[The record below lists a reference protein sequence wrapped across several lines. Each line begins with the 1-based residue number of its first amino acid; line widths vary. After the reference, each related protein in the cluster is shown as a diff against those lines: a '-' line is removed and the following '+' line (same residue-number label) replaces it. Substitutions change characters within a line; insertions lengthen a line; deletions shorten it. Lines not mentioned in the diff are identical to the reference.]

1 MIIIITLLFYTTAAK
16 PLYPLLGHHVARQ
29 HKFDYTTLLTLPV
42 NLALGPYSSFV
53 TDVIQCHTPYYIETL
68 SSAEYRKGIV
78 RGISPS
84 PSPTFLPFIYKASL
98 HATCTK
104 FFCPSLLLK
113 LESERRWSCSSR
125 FTTTA
130 YSDIKGNMHVK
141 PIFDIRSMECCC
153 CHVQSRPLRETE

>member
-1 MIIIITLLFYTTAAK
+1 MSLANTSSIIPLCRHCRCESCVRSVLFFCYRCDPVSYTLL
-16 PLYPLLGHHVARQ
+16 HRN
-29 HKFDYTTLLTLPV
+29 TLFCRVSEGNSTGYF
-42 NLALGPYSSFV
+42 AFAFA
-53 TDVIQCHTPYYIETL
+53 HFL
-68 SSAEYRKGIV
+68 S
-78 RGISPS
+78 
-84 PSPTFLPFIYKASL
+84 FIYKASL

-104 FFCPSLLLK
+104 FFCPSLLK

-153 CHVQSRPLRETE
+153 CHVQSRPLREAEESV